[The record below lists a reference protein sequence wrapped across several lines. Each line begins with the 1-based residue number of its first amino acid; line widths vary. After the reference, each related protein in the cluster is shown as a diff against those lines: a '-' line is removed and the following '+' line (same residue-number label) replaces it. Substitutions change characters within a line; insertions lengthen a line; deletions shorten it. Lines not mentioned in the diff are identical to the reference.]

1 MPDYRAR
8 STVGWVQ
15 EAHGTRRE
23 EEKDVQKFMLGAV
36 RTGIHGAAPVL
47 ELEQIARL
55 NQHGVMCCRVSP
67 NRTLSSGSIV
77 STLLAIQG
85 PLSAQLSASQGPV
98 RM

>member
-1 MPDYRAR
+1 MQILMV
-8 STVGWVQ
+8 S
-15 EAHGTRRE
+15 E
-23 EEKDVQKFMLGAV
+23 V

-47 ELEQIARL
+47 VLEVEQMTRL